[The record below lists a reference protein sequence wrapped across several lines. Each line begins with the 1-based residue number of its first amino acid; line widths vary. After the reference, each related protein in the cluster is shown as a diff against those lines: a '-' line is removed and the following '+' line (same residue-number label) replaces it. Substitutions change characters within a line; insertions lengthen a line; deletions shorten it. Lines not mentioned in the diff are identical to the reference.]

1 MKKGLILFMLLCL
14 AAAATAPYS
23 AIAAE
28 PGVNSGTKSGATS
41 YTTPISDT
49 DTTLDGNVSY
59 KQQFFQVPAY
69 WNVGQVKIALD
80 YKASPLAQDK
90 LSSVTISVN
99 GTAVTSFR
107 PVASESARQRMVV
120 EVPVSAL
127 IKGTNT
133 LTIQGH
139 IVSGDEQVQICTA
152 TYYADKWFQIYK
164 SSSII
169 VGYSPLPLA
178 NAIAGFAARFT
189 GLDTLARQDNAIAV
203 PKDAD
208 ASELEAAVYALSG
221 LAKSG
226 GTGTKGIPLL
236 AYGIDDKDIA
246 GKKLVVAV
254 AMRDR
259 LPASLRGLIPDAAL
273 SDKAVI
279 RLVDANGQPTLV
291 VTSDNA
297 GLLVKA
303 GRLIG
308 NASLLEQLSGPVK
321 EVTENTEVASPVP
334 DVTKIVNL
342 TDVGDQIT
350 GASHR
355 TKDYYVAL
363 PANRSVA
370 EASKLSLQFRYAKN
384 LDFDRSLVTVL
395 VNGKPIGSKKL
406 TEALAD
412 GDRLNLTIPK
422 NMNLSG
428 NFTITAAFDLEVK
441 NATCV
446 LPQDQMPWAFID
458 TDTVLKLN
466 TKDRTELLFNNYPY
480 PFLRDGIYNQVGVV
494 LPKTRDGNT
503 YRTIGNLFNLLGQ
516 YAEGNAGEVRFF
528 GPDASADAL
537 KDRNVIAIGSY
548 ADNPV
553 IRSVNGNLYFKYNA
567 SGTGF
572 ESNEKMSIDE
582 DYGKRLGSLQLIVS
596 PYESGHGLLA
606 VTGAD
611 SRYVYLASKLI
622 ANESTMWK
630 VYGDGAVTDMDG
642 NIHAYRFKL
651 EAAPDQPSA
660 VADILN
666 RGDVLAFT
674 VAAVSVMLLVLLSLI
689 LLIRKHRRKRR
700 DVK

>member
-1 MKKGLILFMLLCL
+1 MKKCAILFVLLWL
-14 AAAATAPYS
+14 VAASIPPYAAL
-23 AIAAE
+23 AAE
-28 PGVNSGTKSGATS
+28 PDANPGAAS

-49 DTTLDGNVSY
+49 DTTLDGNISY
-59 KQQFFQVPAY
+59 KQQFFQIPAY
-69 WNVGQVKIALD
+69 WKAGQVKVALD

-99 GTAVTSFR
+99 GTTVTSFR
-107 PVASESARQRMVV
+107 PVVSEGARQRMVV

-127 IKGTNT
+127 IEGTNT

-139 IVSGDEQVQICTA
+139 IVSGNEQVQICTP
-152 TYYADKWFQIYK
+152 TYYADKWLQIYK

-169 VGYSPLPLA
+169 VSYTPLPLA
-178 NAIAGFAARFT
+178 NAIADFSARFT
-189 GLDTLARQDNAIAV
+189 GLDTLARQDNAIAI

-208 ASELEAAVYALSG
+208 PSELEAAVYALSG

-226 GTGTKGIPLL
+226 GSDSKGVPLL
-236 AYGIDDKDIA
+236 AYGIDDSELA

-273 SDKAVI
+273 GDKAVI
-279 RLVDANGQPTLV
+279 RLVNANGQPTLV

-308 NASLLEQLSGPVK
+308 NASLLAQLSGPVK
-321 EVTENTEVASPVP
+321 EVTATTEVASPVP
-334 DVTKIVNL
+334 AVTKVVNL
-342 TDVGDQIT
+342 TQVGDQIT
-350 GASHR
+350 GTSHR
-355 TKDYYVAL
+355 TKDYYIAL
-363 PANRSVA
+363 PANRSIA

-395 VNGKPIGSKKL
+395 VDGKPIGSKKL

-412 GDRLNLTIPK
+412 GDSLNLTLPK
-422 NMNLSG
+422 NLNLSG
-428 NFTITAAFDLEVK
+428 NFTITTAFDLEVK
-441 NATCV
+441 NTSCM

-458 TDTVLKLN
+458 TDTVLQLH

-494 LPKTRDGNT
+494 LPEKRDGNT

-516 YAEGNAGEVRFF
+516 YAEGNGGDVRFF

-553 IRSVNGNLYFKYNA
+553 IRSANDSLYFKYDA
-567 SGTGF
+567 AGTGF
-572 ESNEKMSIDE
+572 ASNEKMSIDE
-582 DYGKRLGSLQLIVS
+582 DYGKRIGSLQLIVS
-596 PYESGHGLLA
+596 PYASGHGLLA

-642 NIHAYRFKL
+642 NIHAYRFKR

-660 VADILN
+660 VENMLE
-666 RGDVLAFT
+666 REDVLAFT
-674 VAAVSVMLLVLLSLI
+674 AAAVSVLLLVLLSLI

-700 DVK
+700 DGK

>member
-1 MKKGLILFMLLCL
+1 MKIGLILFMLLCL
-14 AAAATAPYS
+14 AAAASAPY
-23 AIAAE
+23 AAMAAE
-28 PGVNSGTKSGATS
+28 PGVNSGVDSGATS
-41 YTTPISDT
+41 YTTPIADT

-59 KQQFFQVPAY
+59 KQQFFQVPVY
-69 WNVGQVKIALD
+69 WKVGQVKIALD

-90 LSSVTISVN
+90 LSSVTVSVN
-99 GTAVTSFR
+99 GTAITSFR
-107 PVASESARQRMVV
+107 PVASESARQRMVF

-127 IKGTNT
+127 IQGTNT
-133 LTIQGH
+133 LTIEGH
-139 IVSGDEQVQICTA
+139 IVSGDEQVQICTP
-152 TYYADKWFQIYK
+152 TYDADKWFQIYK

-178 NAIAGFAARFT
+178 NAIADFAARFT
-189 GLDTLARQDNAIAV
+189 GLDTFARQDNAIAV

-226 GTGTKGIPLL
+226 GAGTKGIPLL
-236 AYGIDDKDIA
+236 AYGIDDSDIA
-246 GKKLVVAV
+246 DKKLVVAV

-259 LPASLRGLIPDAAL
+259 LPASLRSLIPDAAL
-273 SDKAVI
+273 GDKAVI
-279 RLVDANGQPTLV
+279 RLVDAKGQPTLV

-297 GLLVKA
+297 ALLVKA
-303 GRLIG
+303 GRLVA
-308 NASLLEQLSGPVK
+308 NAALLDQLSGPVK

-334 DVTKIVNL
+334 NITKIVSL
-342 TDVGDQIT
+342 TDAGDQVT
-350 GASHR
+350 GINHR

-363 PANRSVA
+363 PANRSIA
-370 EASKLSLQFRYAKN
+370 EASKLNLRFRYAKN

-412 GDRLNLTIPK
+412 GDSLNLTIPK

-428 NFTITAAFDLEVK
+428 NFTITAAFDLELK
-441 NATCV
+441 NNVSCV

-458 TDTVLKLN
+458 ADTALQLN

-494 LPKTRDGNT
+494 LPGTRDADT

-528 GPDASADAL
+528 GTDVTSDQL

-553 IRSVNGNLYFKYNA
+553 IRDANKSLYFKYNA
-567 SGTGF
+567 AGTGF
-572 ESNEKMSIDE
+572 VSNEKMSIDE
-582 DYGKRLGSLQLIVS
+582 EYGKRIGSLQLIVS
-596 PYESGHGLLA
+596 PLRIRPRTAGGHRRRIPVCVPGFQ
-606 VTGAD
+606 
-611 SRYVYLASKLI
+611 
-622 ANESTMWK
+622 
-630 VYGDGAVTDMDG
+630 
-642 NIHAYRFKL
+642 AYR
-651 EAAPDQPSA
+651 
-660 VADILN
+660 
-666 RGDVLAFT
+666 
-674 VAAVSVMLLVLLSLI
+674 
-689 LLIRKHRRKRR
+689 
-700 DVK
+700 

>member
-1 MKKGLILFMLLCL
+1 MLLCL
-14 AAAATAPYS
+14 AAAASAPYA

-28 PGVNSGTKSGATS
+28 PGGNSGVNSGATS

-49 DTTLDGNVSY
+49 DITLDGNVSY

-69 WNVGQVKIALD
+69 WKVGQVKVALD

-107 PVASESARQRMVV
+107 PIASESARQRMVV

-139 IVSGDEQVQICTA
+139 IVSGDERVQICTP
-152 TYYADKWFQIYK
+152 TYQADKWLQIYK
-164 SSSII
+164 SSGII
-169 VGYSPLPLA
+169 VGYSPLPLSS
-178 NAIAGFAARFT
+178 AISDFSVRFT

-226 GTGTKGIPLL
+226 GAGTKGVPLL
-236 AYGIDDKDIA
+236 AYGIDDNEIA
-246 GKKLVVAV
+246 GKRLVVAI
-254 AMRDR
+254 AKRDR
-259 LPASLRGLIPDAAL
+259 LPTSLRRLIPDAAL
-273 SDKAVI
+273 GDKAVI
-279 RLVDANGQPTLV
+279 RLVDANGQPSLV

-297 GLLVKA
+297 ELLVKA
-303 GRLIG
+303 GKLIG
-308 NASLLEQLSGPVK
+308 NAALLAQLSGPVK
-321 EVTENTEVASPVP
+321 EVTASTEVATPAPSI
-334 DVTKIVNL
+334 TKLISL
-342 TDVGDQIT
+342 TEAGDQIT
-350 GASHR
+350 GVNHR
-355 TKDYYVAL
+355 TQDYFVAL

-370 EASKLSLQFRYAKN
+370 EASKLGLHFRYAKN

-412 GDRLNLTIPK
+412 GDSLNLTIPK

-428 NFTITAAFDLEVK
+428 NFTITAAFDLELK
-441 NATCV
+441 NESCM

-458 TDTVLKLN
+458 ADTVLQLN

-480 PFLRDGIYNQVGVV
+480 PFLRDGIYNQIGVV

-528 GPDASADAL
+528 GADVTSDQL

-553 IRSVNGNLYFKYNA
+553 IRDANKSLYFKYNTA
-567 SGTGF
+567 GTGF
-572 ESNEKMSIDE
+572 VSNEKMSIDE
-582 DYGKRLGSLQLIVS
+582 EYGKRIGSLQLIGS

-606 VTGAD
+606 VTAPE
-611 SRYVYLASKLI
+611 SQYAYLASKLI
-622 ANESTMWK
+622 ASESTLWK

-642 NIHAYRFKL
+642 EIHAFRFKIA
-651 EAAPDQPSA
+651 AAPDQPSA
-660 VADILN
+660 VADILE

-674 VAAVSVMLLVLLSLI
+674 VAAVSVLLLVLLSLI

>member
-1 MKKGLILFMLLCL
+1 MLLCL
-14 AAAATAPYS
+14 AAAATAPYA

-28 PGVNSGTKSGATS
+28 PGVNSGATPRATS

-69 WNVGQVKIALD
+69 WKVGQVKVALD

-120 EVPVSAL
+120 EVPASAL
-127 IKGTNT
+127 IEGTNT

-139 IVSGDEQVQICTA
+139 IVSGEEQVQICTP

-169 VGYSPLPLA
+169 VGYTPLPLA
-178 NAIAGFAARFT
+178 NAIADFTARFT
-189 GLDTLARQDNAIAV
+189 GLDTIARQDNAIAV
-203 PKDAD
+203 PKDAN

-226 GTGTKGIPLL
+226 GAGTKGVPLL
-236 AYGIDDKDIA
+236 AYGIDDNDIA

-259 LPASLRGLIPDAAL
+259 LPAALRALIPNAAL
-273 SDKAVI
+273 GDKAVI
-279 RLVDANGQPTLV
+279 RLVDASGQPTLV

-321 EVTENTEVASPVP
+321 EVTENTEVASPASNI
-334 DVTKIVNL
+334 TKIVSL

-350 GASHR
+350 GVNHR
-355 TKDYYVAL
+355 TKDYFVAL

-412 GDRLNLTIPK
+412 GDSLNLTIPK

-428 NFTITAAFDLEVK
+428 NFTITAAFDLELK
-441 NATCV
+441 NSASCA

-458 TDTVLKLN
+458 ADTVLQLN
-466 TKDRTELLFNNYPY
+466 TKDRTELLFGNYPY

-494 LPKTRDGNT
+494 LPDKPDANT
-503 YRTIGNLFNLLGQ
+503 YRTIGNLFNLLGR
-516 YAEGNAGEVRFF
+516 YAESNTGEVRFF
-528 GPDASADAL
+528 GAGASVDEL
-537 KDRNVIAIGSY
+537 KELNVIAIGSY
-548 ADNPV
+548 SDNKV
-553 IRSVNGNLYFKYNA
+553 IRDANDHLYFKYNA
-567 SGTGF
+567 AGTGF
-572 ESNEKMSIDE
+572 ESNEKLSIEE
-582 DYGKRLGSLQLIVS
+582 DYGKRIGSLQLIVS
-596 PYESGHGLLA
+596 PYEAGHSMLA

-611 SRYVYLASKLI
+611 SQNAFLASKLMSS
-622 ANESTMWK
+622 EETMWK
-630 VYGDGAVTDMDG
+630 LYGNGDGAVTDKDG
-642 NIHAYRFKL
+642 VVHAYRFKVV
-651 EAAPDQPSA
+651 AAPDQPSA
-660 VADILN
+660 VSEILD
-666 RGDVLAFT
+666 RSDVLAFT
-674 VAAVSVMLLVLLSLI
+674 AAAVSVLLLVLLSLI

-700 DVK
+700 DLK

>member
-1 MKKGLILFMLLCL
+1 VKKGLILFMLLCL
-14 AAAATAPYS
+14 AAASVTPYA

-28 PGVNSGTKSGATS
+28 PGVNSGTTSGATS

-59 KQQFFQVPAY
+59 KQQFFQVPDY
-69 WNVGQVKIALD
+69 WKVGQVKVALD

-139 IVSGDEQVQICTA
+139 IVSGDEQVQICTP
-152 TYYADKWFQIYK
+152 TYYADKWLQIYK

-169 VGYSPLPLA
+169 VGYTPLPLA
-178 NAIAGFAARFT
+178 SAIADFATRFT

-208 ASELEAAVYALSG
+208 PAELEAAVYALSG

-226 GTGTKGIPLL
+226 GADTKGIPLL
-236 AYGIDDKDIA
+236 AYGIDDNDIA
-246 GKKLVVAV
+246 AKKLVVAV

-259 LPASLRGLIPDAAL
+259 LPAALRRLIPDATL
-273 SDKAVI
+273 GDKAVI

-321 EVTENTEVASPVP
+321 EVTDRTEVASPVP
-334 DVTKIVNL
+334 AVSKLVNL

-350 GASHR
+350 GPYHR

-370 EASKLSLQFRYAKN
+370 EASKLSLRFRYAKN

-412 GDRLNLTIPK
+412 GDSLNLTVPK

-441 NATCV
+441 NAACV

-458 TDTVLKLN
+458 TDSVLQLN

-494 LPKTRDGNT
+494 LPEGRDANT

-528 GPDASADAL
+528 GADVAADQL

-553 IRSVNGNLYFKYNA
+553 IRNANKNLYFKYNA
-567 SGTGF
+567 AGTGF

-582 DYGKRLGSLQLIVS
+582 DYGKRIGSLQLIVS

-630 VYGDGAVTDMDG
+630 VYGDGAVTDVDG
-642 NIHAYRFKL
+642 EIHAYRFKR
-651 EAAPDQPSA
+651 EAAPEQPSA
-660 VADILN
+660 VADILD
-666 RGDVLAFT
+666 RSDVLAFT
-674 VAAVSVMLLVLLSLI
+674 VAAVSVLLLVLLSLI

>member
-1 MKKGLILFMLLCL
+1 MKKCLMLFMLLCL
-14 AAAATAPYS
+14 AAAAVAPY
-23 AIAAE
+23 AARAAE
-28 PGVNSGTKSGATS
+28 PSSNPGATS
-41 YTTPISDT
+41 YVTPISDT
-49 DTTLDGNVSY
+49 DTTLDGSVSY

-69 WNVGQVKIALD
+69 WKVGQVKVALD

-90 LSSVTISVN
+90 LSSVTVSVN

-127 IKGTNT
+127 IEGTNT
-133 LTIQGH
+133 LAIQGH
-139 IVSGDEQVQICTA
+139 IVSGDEQVQICTPE
-152 TYYADKWFQIYK
+152 YYADKWFQIYK

-169 VGYSPLPLA
+169 VGYTPKPLA
-178 NAIAGFAARFT
+178 SAIADFAARFA
-189 GLDTLARQDNAIAV
+189 GLDTAAEQDRAIAV
-203 PKDAD
+203 PRDAD
-208 ASELEAAVYALSG
+208 PRELEAAVYALSG
-221 LAKSG
+221 FAKSS
-226 GTGTKGIPLL
+226 GTGGKGIPLL
-236 AYGIDDKDIA
+236 AYGLDDGDIA

-254 AMRDR
+254 ALRDR
-259 LPASLRGLIPDAAL
+259 LPAALRSLVPDAGL
-273 SDKAVI
+273 GDKAVI

-297 GLLVKA
+297 GLLIKA

-308 NASLLEQLSGPVK
+308 NAALLEQLSGPVK
-321 EVTENTEVASPVP
+321 EVTERTEVASPVP
-334 DVTKIVNL
+334 DVTKIVKL

-350 GASHR
+350 GAYHR
-355 TKDYYVAL
+355 TKDYFVTL

-370 EASKLSLQFRYAKN
+370 EASKLSLRFRYAKN
-384 LDFDRSLVTVL
+384 LDFDRSLITVL
-395 VNGKPIGSKKL
+395 VGGKPIGSKKL

-412 GDRLNLTIPK
+412 GDSINLTIPK
-422 NMNLSG
+422 NLNLSG
-428 NFTITAAFDLEVK
+428 NFTVTAAFDLELK
-441 NATCV
+441 NASCM

-458 TDTVLKLN
+458 ADTVLQLN

-494 LPKTRDGNT
+494 LPEARDADT

-516 YAEGNAGEVRFF
+516 YAAGNAGEVRFF

-553 IRSVNGNLYFKYNA
+553 IRKANDSLYFKYDA
-567 SGTGF
+567 EGTGF
-572 ESNEKMSIDE
+572 VSNEKMSIDE
-582 DYGKRLGSLQLIVS
+582 DYGKRIGSLQLIAS
-596 PYESGHGLLA
+596 PYEPGHGLLA

-611 SRYVYLASKLI
+611 SRYAYLASKLI
-622 ANESTMWK
+622 ADESTMWK

-660 VADILN
+660 VEDILE
-666 RGDVLAFT
+666 REDVLAFT
-674 VAAVSVMLLVLLSLI
+674 AAAVSVLLLVLLSLI

-700 DVK
+700 DEK